1 MSIKNVTVR
10 IEETLMKKIRILSNY
25 ENRSINKQIVFI
37 LKQYILEYENQNDT
51 IKTLENK

>member
-1 MSIKNVTVR
+1 VR